1 MIDSVDEHITLF
13 FESENSPLTAAFSE
27 AESTLEHAPVSGTF
41 ACFSALDLLAQCHAG
56 SLEKK
61 HLAKRMKKMWK
72 TYGGL
77 CESDAED
84 LFLLR
89 NAVIHTFGQYAFSLK
104 TKAETRYYWSTN
116 HTGIFK
122 RENRLVVH
130 VNPNFILKYSKRV
143 TASYREELASSK
155 QRRKDFEL
163 VYKKI
168 GQKLQSV

>member
-1 MIDSVDEHITLF
+1 MIDSIDEQVSLF
-13 FESENSPLTAAFSE
+13 FESKNSPLTAAFSE
-27 AESTLEHAPVSGTF
+27 AESTLEHAPVSGAF
-41 ACFSALDLLAQCHAG
+41 ACFSALDLLAQFHAG

-77 CESDAED
+77 RETDAEN

-104 TKAETRYYWSTN
+104 TKTETRYYWSSK
-116 HTGIFK
+116 HMGIFK

-130 VNPNFILKYSKRV
+130 VNPSFLLEFSKRV
-143 TASYREELASSK
+143 AASYREDLALSH
-155 QRRKDFEL
+155 QRKKDFGL

-168 GQKLQSV
+168 GQKIQSE